1 MSFLR
6 LPRFWKKG
14 LNHELGI
21 QGPSAA
27 GPIPQPLPV
36 FPLEMPRPSTGEA
49 LKHSEVKELPEVSY
63 PDTG

>member
-6 LPRFWKKG
+6 LPGFWKKG

-36 FPLEMPRPSTGEA
+36 FLGMPRPSTGEA
-49 LKHSEVKELPEVSY
+49 L
-63 PDTG
+63 TQRG